1 MCAAA
6 GPPSQ
11 SSIEVHR
18 HLRFPINCAN
28 IPLTIMRSFRQAAFT
43 SLLAAVLSSIGLL
56 VLPQTISAASIF
68 FPPSSSSTSFSL
80 RSPHGVGSSNSR
92 GDADG
97 TNEFSASYHNRR
109 MLNRAISQQQRQRRH
124 SSNGLGS
131 WGGGVGGINQRSHHL
146 AMAIPG
152 SGPAEQIL
160 FGGFSNFL
168 SIYNTVITAR
178 ILLTWFPAISSNA
191 ALSSILNPVYAVTD
205 PYLNLFRGLLPPVF
219 GLDFSP
225 MLAFV
230 TLNLAQGSMVSLAAT
245 IPEGMKPANFVQTK
259 MQPVDN

>member
-1 MCAAA
+1 
-6 GPPSQ
+6 
-11 SSIEVHR
+11 
-18 HLRFPINCAN
+18 
-28 IPLTIMRSFRQAAFT
+28 
-43 SLLAAVLSSIGLL
+43 
-56 VLPQTISAASIF
+56 
-68 FPPSSSSTSFSL
+68 
-80 RSPHGVGSSNSR
+80 
-92 GDADG
+92 
-97 TNEFSASYHNRR
+97 
-109 MLNRAISQQQRQRRH
+109 
-124 SSNGLGS
+124 
-131 WGGGVGGINQRSHHL
+131 
-146 AMAIPG
+146 MAIPG

-245 IPEGMKPANFVQTK
+245 IPEGMKTTNFVQKEMTTK
-259 MQPVDN
+259 TTHNN

>member
-1 MCAAA
+1 
-6 GPPSQ
+6 
-11 SSIEVHR
+11 
-18 HLRFPINCAN
+18 
-28 IPLTIMRSFRQAAFT
+28 MRSVR
-43 SLLAAVLSSIGLL
+43 LAACTSVLVTVLSSLGLL
-56 VLPQTISAASIF
+56 LLPQTATAASIF
-68 FPPSSSSTSFSL
+68 FPPSSSSTSLAL
-80 RSPHGVGSSNSR
+80 RSPHGNGSSNR
-92 GDADG
+92 GDAD
-97 TNEFSASYHNRR
+97 TEFSASYHNRR
-109 MLNRAISQQQRQRRH
+109 VLNRAINQQQRQRRH
-124 SSNGLGS
+124 SNNGLSAG
-131 WGGGVGGINQRSHHL
+131 WGTKSNL

-191 ALSSILNPVYAVTD
+191 ALSSVLNPVYAVTD

-230 TLNLAQGSMVSLAAT
+230 TLNLAQSSMVSLAAT
-245 IPEGMKPANFVQTK
+245 IPEGVKTTTFVQKK
-259 MQPVDN
+259 MKTVEG

>member
-1 MCAAA
+1 
-6 GPPSQ
+6 
-11 SSIEVHR
+11 
-18 HLRFPINCAN
+18 
-28 IPLTIMRSFRQAAFT
+28 
-43 SLLAAVLSSIGLL
+43 
-56 VLPQTISAASIF
+56 
-68 FPPSSSSTSFSL
+68 
-80 RSPHGVGSSNSR
+80 
-92 GDADG
+92 
-97 TNEFSASYHNRR
+97 
-109 MLNRAISQQQRQRRH
+109 MLNRAINQRRL
-124 SSNGLGS
+124 SAG
-131 WGGGVGGINQRSHHL
+131 WGAKSHHQF

-230 TLNLAQGSMVSLAAT
+230 TLNLAQSSMVSLAAT
-245 IPEGMKPANFVQTK
+245 IPEGVKTTTFVQKQMKTT
-259 MQPVDN
+259 DN